1 MKRVGLFVGIDVYKN
16 GISSL
21 QCACNDAKSLCFA
34 FSGSG
39 YSVDLLQ
46 NEEAHCDH
54 IIDRVSDM
62 ISGLK
67 KDDIFLFYFS
77 GHGREHNGVHYL
89 VGPTGHAKDSLYKI
103 GSLAI
108 PDLIEITNIPGLN
121 RLFILDCCRSNIL
134 SGRDGIYSCDAGRD
148 ISLESAVL
156 PDADSDIVPPLIL
169 SSCSTGEQSFENY
182 ETGHGYF
189 TEMLLRSIENKKI
202 QSFYHFQNSLNIIDT
217 PKPQNICWNG
227 NLSNW
232 EKVLLFNHWSPGLVQ
247 TTFNVPE
254 NPELKYEMLF
264 LKREAETLKAE
275 FAGPISSKSEEL
287 LKLASD
293 AENDFAYSSAIKFFT
308 QAVAQLKKDFVLD
321 AENQFE
327 KGEEL
332 FNDKLDG
339 DFPEALKWFQKA
351 AQLNHPGAQYR
362 LGDYYY
368 LGLCNM
374 KQDYSEAMKWYF
386 KAAEYDYEDAEAKGL
401 LAQGHCYDAENDYVN
416 AFDCYM
422 MASEQGNT
430 EAQYWLGTYYFQGK
444 GVPQN
449 FVEALRWYRKAA
461 EEGDNAS
468 YYRTRA
474 ASAVPEVNEKLKQ
487 NGI

>member
-1 MKRVGLFVGIDVYKN
+1 
-16 GISSL
+16 
-21 QCACNDAKSLCFA
+21 
-34 FSGSG
+34 
-39 YSVDLLQ
+39 
-46 NEEAHCDH
+46 
-54 IIDRVSDM
+54 
-62 ISGLK
+62 
-67 KDDIFLFYFS
+67 
-77 GHGREHNGVHYL
+77 
-89 VGPTGHAKDSLYKI
+89 
-103 GSLAI
+103 
-108 PDLIEITNIPGLN
+108 
-121 RLFILDCCRSNIL
+121 
-134 SGRDGIYSCDAGRD
+134 
-148 ISLESAVL
+148 
-156 PDADSDIVPPLIL
+156 
-169 SSCSTGEQSFENY
+169 
-182 ETGHGYF
+182 
-189 TEMLLRSIENKKI
+189 
-202 QSFYHFQNSLNIIDT
+202 
-217 PKPQNICWNG
+217 
-227 NLSNW
+227 
-232 EKVLLFNHWSPGLVQ
+232 
-247 TTFNVPE
+247 
-254 NPELKYEMLF
+254 MLF

-327 KGEEL
+327 KGEER

-351 AQLNHPGAQYR
+351 AQHNHPGAQYR

-386 KAAEYDYEDAEAKGL
+386 KAAECDYEDAEAKGL

-468 YYRTRA
+468 CYRIRA
-474 ASAVPEVNEKLKQ
+474 ALAVPEVKEKLKQ